1 MVNWGHRI
9 KQLREER
16 HLTQDELSDLSG
28 VTRTLISRIEMGDV
42 QSYKEDTLRGFSR
55 AFKMTPGQLSQYLL
69 GESAEATPPLTD
81 DTLLLELKNRLNA
94 SEIIK
99 LPVRGYINAG
109 TPTTVEA
116 VDLGHAYVERE
127 VISGVT
133 KMSGLYCLK
142 VSGDSLIGDGIE
154 NGDTV
159 IIDPTKDLVEGKIYV
174 VKIGNEFV
182 ARHVHL
188 EKEFAVLTSSNGKY
202 SRMEVSELEVIGR
215 VVLAFN
221 PSYRVL

>member
-16 HLTQDELSDLSG
+16 HFTQDELSELSG

-42 QSYKEDTLRGFSR
+42 QTYKEETLRGFSR
-55 AFKMTPGQLSQYLL
+55 AFQMTAGQLSQYLL
-69 GESAEATPPLTD
+69 GESKESPPLTD
-81 DTLLLELKNRLNA
+81 DTLISELRNRLNA

-116 VDLGHAYVERE
+116 IELGNAYVERE

-133 KMSGLYCLK
+133 KVSVLYCLK

-154 NGDTV
+154 DGDTV
-159 IIDPTKDLVEGKIYV
+159 VIDPTKDLVEGKIYV

-215 VVLAFN
+215 IVLAFN
-221 PSYRVL
+221 PTYRVL